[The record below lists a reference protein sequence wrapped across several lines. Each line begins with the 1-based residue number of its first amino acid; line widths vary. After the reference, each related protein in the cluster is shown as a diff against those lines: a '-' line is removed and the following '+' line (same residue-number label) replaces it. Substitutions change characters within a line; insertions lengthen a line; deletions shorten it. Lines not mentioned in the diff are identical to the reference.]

1 MKSTKKT
8 DQDKAWNKRTLGKKA
23 YQEHSR
29 EQAKVFLIIC
39 EGMNTEPLYFKA
51 LPLGNAKVD
60 SYGLGSS
67 KTALVDHVIQYVVS
81 DRSNAGKEIWVV
93 FDFDIKPD
101 QVEQQKEDYNRA
113 IELAAIKG
121 IKVAYSNDS
130 FELWFLLHYQHLEQ
144 KWTRHQ
150 YYQKLGEWWECNYEK
165 EGKKGE
171 FCRKIYQK
179 LLDDPRSD
187 QNEAFSRAS
196 RMLSEQQEL
205 SFADRTPCT
214 TVFELVKE
222 LNEYLK

>member
-1 MKSTKKT
+1 MKPVKKT
-8 DQDKAWNKRTLGKKA
+8 DQEKAWAKRTLGKKA
-23 YQEHSR
+23 YQEYSR

-51 LPLGNAKVD
+51 FPLGNAKVD

-67 KTALVDHVIQYVVS
+67 KTALVEYVIQNVVS
-81 DRSNAGKEIWVV
+81 DRNNTDKEIWVV

-113 IELAAIKG
+113 IELAANKG

-130 FELWFLLHYQHLEQ
+130 FELWFLLHYQYLEL

-150 YYQKLGEWWECNYEK
+150 YYQKLEEWWECNYEK
-165 EGKKGE
+165 EGKKSE

-179 LLDDPRSD
+179 LKDDPRAD
-187 QNEAFSRAS
+187 QTEALNRAS
-196 RMLSEQQEL
+196 RLFEQQAEV
-205 SFADRTPCT
+205 SFAERNPCT
-214 TVFELVKE
+214 TVYDLVKA
-222 LNEYLK
+222 LNEYL